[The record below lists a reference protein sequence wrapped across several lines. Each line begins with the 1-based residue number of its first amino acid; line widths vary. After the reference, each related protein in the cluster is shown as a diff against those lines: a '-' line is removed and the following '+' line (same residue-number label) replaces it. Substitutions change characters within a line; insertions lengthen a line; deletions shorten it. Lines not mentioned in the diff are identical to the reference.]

1 MGPRCRDAALC
12 YTAHM
17 PVLVDDENT
26 SPTGLKAIVEFYI
39 GPDERWK
46 ETTALTS
53 VSRIGATLKLSKPSQ
68 IGRLMSLM
76 LPMPREM
83 RLYDLDDQIYQIV
96 GIVQYCHASTAGES
110 TVYDVGLGFVGKN
123 APESYRSDPMQSY
136 RASGAGPDGLWR
148 IVPVQS
154 QFKTREAARLSVP
167 LDVTISYTN
176 QLTRAVDKQ
185 PTQAR
190 DSSATGASVVCWLGA
205 DIGDRVKFACDEY
218 NFYAF
223 AIVRGRK
230 EHYNGP
236 PTLHLEFVDGRFPVE
251 KLPTQ

>member
-1 MGPRCRDAALC
+1 
-12 YTAHM
+12 
-17 PVLVDDENT
+17 
-26 SPTGLKAIVEFYI
+26 
-39 GPDERWK
+39 
-46 ETTALTS
+46 
-53 VSRIGATLKLSKPSQ
+53 
-68 IGRLMSLM
+68 MSLM

-96 GIVQYCHASTAGES
+96 GIVQYCHASAAGGPAI
-110 TVYDVGLGFVGKN
+110 YDVGLGFVGKN
-123 APESYRSDPMQSY
+123 VPETYNADPMQSY
-136 RASGAGPDGLWR
+136 RASGTSTDGLWR
-148 IVPVQS
+148 IVAVNS
-154 QFKTREAARLSVP
+154 EFKTREAARLSIP
-167 LDVTISYTN
+167 LNVTISYTN
-176 QLTRAVDKQ
+176 RLTHVADKQ

-190 DSSATGASVVCWLGA
+190 DISATGASVVCWLGA

-236 PTLHLEFVDGRFPVE
+236 PTLHLEFVDARFPVE

>member
-1 MGPRCRDAALC
+1 
-12 YTAHM
+12 M
-17 PVLVDDENT
+17 PVLVDDGTEKPG
-26 SPTGLKAIVEFYI
+26 STGLKAIVEFYI
-39 GPDERWK
+39 GPDELWK
-46 ETTALTS
+46 ETTCLTS
-53 VSRIGATLKLSKPSQ
+53 VSRIEATLKLSKPSQ

-96 GIVQYCHASTAGES
+96 GIVQYCYASTAVEP

-123 APESYRSDPMQSY
+123 VPESYRADPMQSY
-136 RASGAGPDGLWR
+136 RASGAAPDGLWR
-148 IVPVQS
+148 IVPVNS

-167 LDVTISYTN
+167 LDVTISHTN
-176 QLTRAVDKQ
+176 KLTRAVDKQ
-185 PTQAR
+185 STAAR
-190 DSSATGASVVCWLGA
+190 DISATGASVVCWLGA
-205 DIGDRVKFACDEY
+205 DVGDRVKFACDQY

-230 EHYNGP
+230 EHHNGP
-236 PTLHLEFVDGRFPVE
+236 PTLHLEFVDARFPVE